1 MERKTF
7 DDYYLDIAK
16 SVAKRSSCLRRQY
29 GAVIVKNN
37 RIISTGYNG
46 AARGVTEC
54 CKEGKCIR
62 SELGVKHGER
72 YELCKSVHAEANAII
87 QGTASEMEGAT
98 LYLAGLEN
106 GKTIRAVP
114 CMMCRRMILNAK
126 LHKIVA
132 RVQENETF
140 TNFTTFVK
148 NLKIKENEDYKKIFD
163 KYK

>member
-1 MERKTF
+1 MERNSF
-7 DDYYLDIAK
+7 DEYYLYIAK

-62 SELGVKHGER
+62 AELGIKHGER

-106 GKTIRAVP
+106 SKVIKAVP
-114 CMMCRRMILNAK
+114 CMMCRRMILNARIDKVISTIGKGDGIFTISDEK
-126 LHKIVA
+126 LRIL
-132 RVQENETF
+132 ENEEYH
-140 TNFTTFVK
+140 
-148 NLKIKENEDYKKIFD
+148 NLIANNK
-163 KYK
+163 

>member
-1 MERKTF
+1 MERNSF
-7 DDYYLDIAK
+7 DEYYLYIAK

-62 SELGVKHGER
+62 EELGVKHGER

-98 LYLAGLEN
+98 LYLAGFEN
-106 GKTIRAVP
+106 GKVIKAIP
-114 CMMCRRMILNAK
+114 CMMCRRMILNARIDK
-126 LHKIVA
+126 VIA
-132 RVQENETF
+132 TTDEDDGM
-140 TNFTTFVK
+140 FTTSAEE
-148 NLKIKENEDYKKIFD
+148 LRIKENEEYNKLLDINK
-163 KYK
+163 

>member
-1 MERKTF
+1 MKRKNF

-46 AARGVTEC
+46 AARGITEC

-62 SELGVKHGER
+62 AELGIKHGER

-98 LYLAGLEN
+98 LYLAGFEN
-106 GKTIRAVP
+106 GKVIKAIP
-114 CMMCRRMILNAK
+114 CMMCRRMILNARIDK
-126 LHKIVA
+126 VIA
-132 RVQENETF
+132 TTDEEDGM
-140 TNFTTFVK
+140 FTTSAEE
-148 NLKIKENEDYKKIFD
+148 LRIKENEEYHKLLANNK
-163 KYK
+163 